1 MAVEAT
7 VLLVSRRD
15 LPKALVTQLEAAGV
29 FVEATRPDELSQVF
43 AVVSPDL
50 VVHFGAEHAE
60 DVATLVAAGPDA
72 RRVRLVLVV
81 EREAVAELRKTNRS
95 VVASILSSDMPE
107 TTLVDRVVALAQK
120 SAQGAQAAKLSLAPP
135 SPVGAVTPSPVPTL
149 SRSPVPRPLTSR
161 APLAPRAASRVPTL
175 DGPAGVASGP
185 RVVPAAATPI
195 AKVSPLANPA
205 PGAVSPRPHLAAPAL
220 PAVAVPAASAFH
232 VAPPPA
238 VKPPPAPTPPPSSD
252 RGGSPKNGGQTP
264 STTPRLVLVDD
275 DVTRGDAVAAALRV
289 LGFSVQLSPS
299 DPARTRWAVLR
310 KFGPTTIITDGSA
323 APQPVWME
331 LLRADAHLRKAEVIT
346 APYRRLYEDNTGALN
361 LQPLLAR
368 LGGQLDSLSLPE
380 QELSAN
386 DVELEDESD
395 DDDDRPT
402 LVVDEPTESAHL
414 AVTTQNAR
422 SPFAADTI
430 APGEPTVVIPDVD
443 DDEPTKRHDLL
454 DFQALASHK
463 QSIPPPANGS
473 TDGAN
478 DSALSAAAV
487 TMTGRPA
494 PKKKSRALPLSLG
507 LVGVLALGGGYFYS
521 QKPTRAPNATV
532 APRPIADASRA
543 PASKAPGE
551 AATTA
556 ATKEAETLAAAPST
570 TAAVDLW
577 KASDDGSVPDCD
589 TLVTNQD
596 ELRKGDV
603 AQSGLF
609 WDKARSALVLGDFR
623 QAQAHLCRAVFIY
636 GQSLAVEA
644 LAENY
649 LGQHALTQAKNWVEV
664 ALVNRPGRPKAL
676 ELLGDIESQR
686 GNATE
691 AKKAWA
697 GALQVDETDQKT
709 LDAVAKQQIFEANQA
724 IKASNLGRAEIVLR
738 RAATLSPTSSDAA
751 DGLSRVYTA
760 QKDDARAALW
770 SEEAK
775 RRGAP

>member
-1 MAVEAT
+1 MAVEST
-7 VLLVSRRD
+7 VLLVSPRD
-15 LPKALVTQLEAAGV
+15 LPKALVTQLEGAGV
-29 FVEATRPDELSQVF
+29 FVEATRPEELSQVF

-60 DVATLVAAGPDA
+60 DVVTLVAAGPDA

-95 VVASILSSDMPE
+95 VVASILSDDMPE
-107 TTLVDRVVALAQK
+107 TTLVDRVVALARK
-120 SAQGAQAAKLSLAPP
+120 SAQGAQAGKLSLAPARP
-135 SPVGAVTPSPVPTL
+135 ARAVTPSPVPTL
-149 SRSPVPRPLTSR
+149 SRSAVPRPLTSR
-161 APLAPRAASRVPTL
+161 APLAPRVASRVPTL
-175 DGPAGVASGP
+175 DGPSAGATGA
-185 RVVPAAATPI
+185 RVVPDTATPI
-195 AKVSPLANPA
+195 AKASPLTSHAA
-205 PGAVSPRPHLAAPAL
+205 GAVPPRPHAALPAL
-220 PAVAVPAASAFH
+220 PAVAVPATSAFR
-232 VAPPPA
+232 VSPPA
-238 VKPPPAPTPPPSSD
+238 VVKPPPAPTPPPSSD
-252 RGGSPKNGGQTP
+252 RGGASQKNGGQTT
-264 STTPRLVLVDD
+264 STNQRLVLVDD

-310 KFGPTTIITDGSA
+310 KFGPNTIITDGSA
-323 APQPVWME
+323 APQAVWME

-368 LGGQLDSLSLPE
+368 LGGQPDSLSLPE
-380 QELSAN
+380 QEVSAN
-386 DVELEDESD
+386 DVELEAESD

-402 LVVDEPTESAHL
+402 LVVDEPTESPQL

-422 SPFAADTI
+422 STFVADTI
-430 APGEPTVVIPDVD
+430 APGEPTVVIPDVG

-454 DFQALASHK
+454 DFQALASHR
-463 QSIPPPANGS
+463 QNVRPPTNAS
-473 TDGAN
+473 TDGAS

-487 TMTGRPA
+487 TMTERPA
-494 PKKKSRALPLSLG
+494 PKKKSRALSLG
-507 LVGVLALGGGYFYS
+507 LIGVLAIGGGYVYS
-521 QKPTRAPNATV
+521 RRPTRMPNAAV
-532 APRPIADASRA
+532 AAPQIAAPSAA
-543 PASKAPGE
+543 PASKAPSDM
-551 AATTA
+551 TA
-556 ATKEAETLAAAPST
+556 AAPTKEAEALAAAPST
-570 TAAVDLW
+570 RSAVDLW

-589 TLVTNQD
+589 TLVTSKD

-609 WDKARSALVLGDFR
+609 WDKARSALVLGDFK

-649 LGQHALTQAKNWVEV
+649 LGQHALTQAKNWIEV

-686 GNATE
+686 GNASE

-697 GALQVDETDQKT
+697 EALQVDEADQKT

-724 IKASNLGRAEIVLR
+724 IKASNLGRAEVVLR
-738 RAATLSPTSSDAA
+738 RAATLSPASSDAA
-751 DGLSRVYTA
+751 DGLARVYTA

-775 RRGAP
+775 KRGSP